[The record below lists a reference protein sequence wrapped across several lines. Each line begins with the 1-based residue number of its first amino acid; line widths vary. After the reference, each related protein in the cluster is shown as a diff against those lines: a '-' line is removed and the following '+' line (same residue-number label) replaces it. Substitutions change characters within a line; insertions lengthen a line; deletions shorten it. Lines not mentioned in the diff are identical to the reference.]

1 MGMRFENQCV
11 DCGLP
16 CLGDACRYR
25 NVPVYFCD
33 ECGDEVSSKNLY
45 IYDDQELCKFCLLEK
60 CETVG

>member
-33 ECGDEVSSKNLY
+33 KCGDEINDVYEL
-45 IYDDQELCKFCLLEK
+45 DGQELCADCLLDACK
-60 CETVG
+60 I